1 MGHGDLLGFVRIS
14 LEEATGRPVVTLA
27 TETYNVNRAPRGFP
41 VATVTAYCTDQKGRP
56 REVAEIRTRTGIS
69 IFMIPAETY
78 PGHINNL
85 YVIDHPTR
93 PILVDVGSGL
103 ATTDRDL
110 DLGLA
115 QARSRFG
122 LRATIADLAEVV
134 ITHAHADHFGN
145 AHRFHRLG
153 VPIAVHDADAH
164 VLARF
169 DERARLAASNLG
181 TFLLRAGL
189 DHLRADRFL
198 ALYRSGKPHFP
209 DLEPDRRLGEG
220 DAVGSGWPVLHVPGH
235 CAGQICIAV
244 DDVVLVADHLLAR
257 TTPALSPEWLAPG
270 CGLTPYLSS
279 LEKLRAFGRFD
290 LALGGHEA
298 PMPDVSARIAE
309 VKAHHERRLWLVLE
323 FCRPG
328 PLTVAEISRRLFG
341 QQRGYGVLL
350 ALGEAAAHIEYLHTR
365 GHLAVANPD
374 EVVANALAAPRFRAC
389 GVPTAPLI
397 EPLAVPVLDDS
408 PTKP

>member
-1 MGHGDLLGFVRIS
+1 M
-14 LEEATGRPVVTLA
+14 
-27 TETYNVNRAPRGFP
+27 
-41 VATVTAYCTDQKGRP
+41 ATVTAFRTDPKGRP
-56 REVAEIRTRTGIS
+56 REVTEIRTRTGIR
-69 IFMIPAETY
+69 IFMIPVETY
-78 PGHINNL
+78 PGHINNVYL
-85 YVIDHPTR
+85 IDHPNR

-122 LRATIADLAEVV
+122 PRATITDVAEVV

-153 VPIAVHDADAH
+153 VPIAVHEADAH

-169 DERARLAASNLG
+169 DERARLATSNLE
-181 TFLLRAGL
+181 TFLLRSGL
-189 DHLRADRFL
+189 DRVRTDRFL

-220 DAVGSGWPVLHVPGH
+220 DVVGSGWPVLHVPGH

-270 CGLTPYLSS
+270 CGLTHYLSS

-309 VKAHHERRLWLVLE
+309 VKAHHERRLRMVLE

-341 QQRGYGVLL
+341 PQRGYSVLL
-350 ALGEAAAHIEYLHTR
+350 ALGEAAAHIEYLHPR

-374 EVVANALAAPRFRAC
+374 EVAANTLAAPRFLAC

-397 EPLAVPVLDDS
+397 ESRPVPALDDS